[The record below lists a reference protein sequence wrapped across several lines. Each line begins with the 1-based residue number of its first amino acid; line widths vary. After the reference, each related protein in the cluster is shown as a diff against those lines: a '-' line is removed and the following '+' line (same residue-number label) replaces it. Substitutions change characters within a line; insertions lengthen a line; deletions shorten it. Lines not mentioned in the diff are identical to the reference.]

1 MQFTGVSHNF
11 FAVNIERISSILLV
25 RSSRPEVFCKKGVL
39 GNFTRF
45 TGKDLHPK
53 LCCFCCRALIFF
65 ENVPKVFTFDLENV
79 VVGYDCV
86 FGAATV
92 DVGLNLLL
100 VREILA
106 LG

>member
-1 MQFTGVSHNF
+1 M
-11 FAVNIERISSILLV
+11 
-25 RSSRPEVFCKKGVL
+25 
-39 GNFTRF
+39 
-45 TGKDLHPK
+45 
-53 LCCFCCRALIFF
+53 IFF